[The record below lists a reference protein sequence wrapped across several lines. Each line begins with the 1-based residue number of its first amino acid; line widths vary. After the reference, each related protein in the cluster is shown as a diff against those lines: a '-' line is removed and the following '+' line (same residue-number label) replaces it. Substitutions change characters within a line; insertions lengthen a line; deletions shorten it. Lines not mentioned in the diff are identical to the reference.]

1 MQPYPTFLCGACV
14 SMPRHFAQRL
24 AGLPAPATIE
34 MARRAR
40 ALRDEGRQV
49 ISLAL
54 GEPDFA
60 TPPAVI
66 EAAHAAA
73 LAGQTKYPPVDGT
86 PALKAAVAR
95 KFLRENGLTYTPDEI
110 MVSNGGKQVIFNA
123 FMATLNTGDEVVVP
137 TPYWVSYPLIAR
149 MFGGVPVYA
158 PCHEADGF
166 RLKAEALAAV
176 MTPRTRW
183 VVLNFP
189 NNPTGAVCSKADLE
203 AVADVLRAY
212 PDVWILSDEIYEHLV
227 FDGQE
232 FASLAAV
239 APDLKDRIVTL
250 NGVSKAYAMT
260 GWRVGFAGGPKD
272 LIAAMRGVQGN
283 ATSGV
288 CSIAQAAAAAALD
301 GPADL
306 VRDMAKTYG
315 RRRTMV
321 VESLR
326 AIPGLT
332 CAMPEGAF
340 YAYPG
345 VAGCLGRTTAG
356 GTLLET
362 DRDFAVAFLEEEN
375 VATVPGAAF
384 GLSPYLR
391 FSCATDDKNLQEA
404 CARLSRFVKNLK

>member
-1 MQPYPTFLCGACV
+1 MVRSFARRMQ
-14 SMPRHFAQRL
+14 
-24 AGLPAPATIE
+24 GLPAPATIE

-40 ALRDEGRQV
+40 ALRAEGKQV

-54 GEPDFA
+54 GEPDFP
-60 TPPAVI
+60 TPAAVV
-66 EAAHAAA
+66 EAAHQAA

-95 KFLRENGLTYTPDEI
+95 KFSRENGLDYAPDEI

-123 FMATLNTGDEVVVP
+123 FMATLNDGDEVVVP
-137 TPYWVSYPLIAR
+137 APYWVSYPLIAR

-158 PCHEADGF
+158 PCREEDGF
-166 RLKAEALAAV
+166 RLKAEALAKA

-189 NNPTGAVCSKADLE
+189 NNPTGAVCEQADLQ
-203 AVADVLRAY
+203 AVAEVLRQY

-227 FDGQE
+227 FDGMQS
-232 FASLAAV
+232 ASIAAV
-239 APDLKDRIVTL
+239 APDLKDRTITL

-283 ATSGV
+283 ATSGI
-288 CSIAQAAAAAALD
+288 CTIAQAAAAAALD

-306 VRDMAKTYG
+306 VRTMAETYS
-315 RRRTMV
+315 RRRKMV
-321 VESLR
+321 VEALR
-326 AIPGLT
+326 TVPGLT

-356 GTLLET
+356 GTRLET
-362 DRDFAVAFLEEEN
+362 DHDFAVALLEEAH
-375 VATVPGAAF
+375 VATVPGSAF

-391 FSCATDDKNLQEA
+391 LSCATRDEDLKEA
-404 CARLSRFVKNLK
+404 CTRIARFVDDLH

>member
-1 MQPYPTFLCGACV
+1 MGRSFARRMQ
-14 SMPRHFAQRL
+14 
-24 AGLPAPATIE
+24 GLPAPATIE

-40 ALRDEGRQV
+40 ALRAEGKQV

-54 GEPDFA
+54 GEPDFP
-60 TPPAVI
+60 TPPAVVQ
-66 EAAHAAA
+66 AAHQAA
-73 LAGQTKYPPVDGT
+73 LDGQTKYPPVDGT
-86 PALKAAVAR
+86 PALKAAIVR
-95 KFLRENGLTYTPDEI
+95 KFLRENALEYSLDEI

-123 FMATLNTGDEVVVP
+123 FMATLNDGDEVVVP

-158 PCHEADGF
+158 PCREEDGF
-166 RLKAEALAAV
+166 KLKAEALAAAL
-176 MTPRTRW
+176 TPRTRW

-189 NNPTGAVCSKADLE
+189 NNPTGAVCEKADLQ
-203 AVADVLRAY
+203 AIADVLRQY
-212 PDVWILSDEIYEHLV
+212 PDAWILSDEIYEHLV
-227 FDGQE
+227 FDGVRS
-232 FASLAAV
+232 ASLAAV
-239 APDLKDRIVTL
+239 APDLKERTVTL

-288 CSIAQAAAAAALD
+288 CSIAQAAAACALD

-306 VRDMAKTYG
+306 VHDMAATYS
-315 RRRTMV
+315 RRRKMV
-321 VESLR
+321 VDALR

-356 GTLLET
+356 GVRLET
-362 DRDFAVAFLEEEN
+362 DHDFALALLEEAH
-375 VATVPGAAF
+375 VATVPGSAF

-391 FSCATDDKNLQEA
+391 LSCATRDEDLQEA
-404 CARLSRFVKNLK
+404 CNRIARFVGDLH